1 MQSFDL
7 KKPEPRTAAVNR
19 NAQCTE
25 KAQQPKPK
33 PAINRK
39 KEILSLRPST
49 CRKLPAERDEP
60 VYLDVRT
67 AGEDRYNSPDLRDED
82 NTSGQVGHDIHG
94 QVVEDLHDIH
104 GQVVE
109 DLHDIHVQAAEDHPN
124 TVDGH
129 VVDLAA
135 GQLNI
140 SGVEHVPPHQA
151 EEYLQSK
158 EVFFSYQPPI

>member
-1 MQSFDL
+1 M
-7 KKPEPRTAAVNR
+7 NR

-82 NTSGQVGHDIHG
+82 NTSGQVGHDILG
-94 QVVEDLHDIH
+94 QVVEDLYDIH
-104 GQVVE
+104 G
-109 DLHDIHVQAAEDHPN
+109 QAAEDHPN

-140 SGVEHVPPHQA
+140 SGVQHVPPYQA